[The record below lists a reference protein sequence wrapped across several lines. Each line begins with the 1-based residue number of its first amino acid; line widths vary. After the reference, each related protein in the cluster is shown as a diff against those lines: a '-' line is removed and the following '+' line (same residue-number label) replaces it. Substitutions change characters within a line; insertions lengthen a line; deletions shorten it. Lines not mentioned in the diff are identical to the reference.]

1 MEMSAS
7 MQEAMHRSNL
17 DMSVAEDKRERMMNM
32 GRKGEADGKVKKQ
45 ISHRLSAFPSTER
58 EYNILL
64 LTFPICPFHLI
75 EKAIVYGC
83 LCTWP
88 FTQRK
93 SSTRFVLFFLF
104 ASPYLS

>member
-1 MEMSAS
+1 MY
-7 MQEAMHRSNL
+7 
-17 DMSVAEDKRERMMNM
+17 M
-32 GRKGEADGKVKKQ
+32 GRKGKGDGKVKKQ
-45 ISHRLSAFPSTER
+45 ISHCLSAFPSTER

-64 LTFPICPFHLI
+64 LSFPIRPFCLI

-93 SSTRFVLFFLF
+93 SSTRFVLFFSHFPHL
-104 ASPYLS
+104 ASLMNPDPWGFNL